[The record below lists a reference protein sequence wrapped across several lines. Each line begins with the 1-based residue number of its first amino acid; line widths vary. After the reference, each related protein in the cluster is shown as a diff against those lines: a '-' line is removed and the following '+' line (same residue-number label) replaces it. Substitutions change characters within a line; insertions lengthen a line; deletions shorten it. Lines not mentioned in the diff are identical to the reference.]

1 MNNDSNIYYK
11 TGDEGYLKD
20 GFLYYTGRT
29 KENYKLSNGKF
40 VNVNESENIIKKY
53 TSKPFM
59 IYGNNR
65 LYNILIVE
73 KDSDIDSDKLH
84 KINTELYSYVKI
96 SKILKVENGTF
107 EIFYTPKMSL
117 KRNEI
122 EKYLIDDINKIYVI

>member
-1 MNNDSNIYYK
+1 
-11 TGDEGYLKD
+11 
-20 GFLYYTGRT
+20 
-29 KENYKLSNGKF
+29 
-40 VNVNESENIIKKY
+40 
-53 TSKPFM
+53 M